1 MQNLIRKCL
10 AAGLALAVTVGTANA
25 PAQSFSGVSGSYA
38 AKVIPGYSWLRINA
52 FLNVP
57 LAGADVA
64 VYDTAGDR
72 IFQQEDATNNQGVFP
87 ASINNLPRDFRVTV
101 TFDGNVQQDPGL
113 GGMGQFT
120 LSADERDFD
129 PVYGIVYV
137 DPATTLVSLLLEHE
151 PGLSIQQA
159 RALVRRFLG
168 LPQDASL
175 GAALRQDSGYQ
186 SPYFSETAFVS
197 QAQQQGGM
205 EAFVKSLA
213 SQMMRRSLPTH
224 SFASGPAAALG
235 NPLAFI
241 GTSLAY
247 GALSYLGG
255 QGVGWVLGIGG
266 KPAPP
271 GTTVVDI
278 SDVQK
283 GLADLQ
289 SSVDDLNKQ
298 LQLLSEQISAKL
310 TKTQYNQIVAPA
322 LALAEQVNVVERNL
336 WFYADGCPPILE
348 GDVSA
353 TQPFDDFCDSQ
364 RKTIA
369 AQLNEVVINSSFNV
383 LSGYLLDKNTVG
395 FKGMIHLYSQSL
407 GETVRFFRPADSTKM
422 QNMFEYWEAV
432 QTQAANLYVELLH
445 LNGAQNNK
453 GGIQQLTA
461 FLGDVEADP
470 VTLGTFQNTF
480 AAERKLMFPAVPVN
494 TFINVKD
501 RTMWRTDFAVDYGN
515 CGVPPTGDGAWNY
528 PLTQAVSIQGLEWL
542 SPSQVEAKALIDG
555 WTGSSPNQW
564 LINQTR
570 AVPPDT
576 PVSPGFPDIAN
587 FHTYCPVPLHP
598 TYPAIWTRDYT
609 GKTVEFLGKEYKTAY
624 KLNLIKTPGDEEVV
638 GFVAYNWLAL
648 DRVLDEG
655 EQYYWYSD
663 Q

>member
-25 PAQSFSGVSGSYA
+25 PAQNFSGVSDSSTTN
-38 AKVIPGYSWLRINA
+38 VIPGYSWLRINA

-72 IFQQEDATNNQGVFP
+72 IFQQDDATNDQGVFP
-87 ASINNLPRDFRVTV
+87 AYVNNLPRDFRVTV
-101 TFDGNVQQDPGL
+101 TFDGNAQQDSGL
-113 GGMGQFT
+113 GLMGQFT

-129 PVYGIVYV
+129 PAYGIVYV
-137 DPATTLVSLLLEHE
+137 DPATTLVSRLLEHE
-151 PGLSIQQA
+151 PGLSIHQA
-159 RALVRRFLG
+159 RASVRRFLG
-168 LPQDASL
+168 LPENASL

-186 SPYFSETAFVS
+186 SPYFSETAFIS

-205 EAFVKSLA
+205 EPFLKSLA
-213 SQMMRRSLPTH
+213 SQMMKPSLPTH

-235 NPLAFI
+235 NPLVFI

-255 QGVGWVLGIGG
+255 QGVGWVLGSGG

-278 SDVQK
+278 SNVQK

-289 SSVDDLNKQ
+289 SSVDDLNKR
-298 LQLLSEQISAKL
+298 LGLLSAQILAKL
-310 TKTQYNQIVAPA
+310 TQTQYNQIVAPA
-322 LALAEQVNVVERNL
+322 LALAAQVNGVEKNL
-336 WFYADGCPPILE
+336 SFFAGSCLPILE
-348 GDVSA
+348 TGDVSA
-353 TQPFDDFCDSQ
+353 SQPFADFCDNQ

-369 AQLNEVVINSSFNV
+369 AQLNEVVINTSFDV
-383 LSGYLLDKNTVG
+383 LTIYLLDKNTVG

-461 FLGDVEADP
+461 FLGDVKADP
-470 VTLGTFQNTF
+470 VTSWDLSEHACGRGQIDVSRRTGRHSYQWQRSYDVVDRFCGQLRNLWCPAYRGRRLELSANPSGEHTRIGVALSLGGRSEGADRRMDREQSEPMVDQPNSSC
-480 AAERKLMFPAVPVN
+480 AARYAGEPRFP
-494 TFINVKD
+494 
-501 RTMWRTDFAVDYGN
+501 
-515 CGVPPTGDGAWNY
+515 
-528 PLTQAVSIQGLEWL
+528 
-542 SPSQVEAKALIDG
+542 
-555 WTGSSPNQW
+555 
-564 LINQTR
+564 
-570 AVPPDT
+570 
-576 PVSPGFPDIAN
+576 
-587 FHTYCPVPLHP
+587 
-598 TYPAIWTRDYT
+598 
-609 GKTVEFLGKEYKTAY
+609 
-624 KLNLIKTPGDEEVV
+624 
-638 GFVAYNWLAL
+638 
-648 DRVLDEG
+648 
-655 EQYYWYSD
+655 
-663 Q
+663 